1 MATRTTRFFSP
12 VGLLLVTVGALAL
25 IALGNTLLGGA
36 RLDLTEHKLYTL
48 SDGTKNILKGL
59 DEPINLYF
67 FYSREAASDIPQL
80 ATYAGRVRE
89 MLREMEDVADGQLKL
104 TEINPEPFSEEED
117 RAAQFGLQGAPLDGG
132 DSLYFGLAGTNAV
145 DETQVIPFFQL
156 GQESMLEY
164 DLSKLVYQLS
174 QNFKPVI
181 GLLAG
186 VDMGGTPD
194 PQTFQPTPEWL
205 VLDQLRQFFEIRNIA
220 PGDTTLPEDLESLML
235 VHPAELSD
243 ELLYAVDQFLLGGGN
258 ALVFLDPYA
267 ETNAQG
273 SMGMAN
279 EPKPV
284 SSSLSRILEPLGLSM
299 DEQQIVGDNANALVV
314 GGRGGQ
320 PNYHLAM
327 IGLAG
332 QADDVVVEG
341 LEQVN
346 LAFAGA
352 LNIDPEAS
360 TEITPLLQTSTEAGL
375 IPAFRIQPGQNP
387 NLLRQGFATT
397 GTAYT
402 VAARVRGQATSAF
415 GDTPPEGVDNPD
427 HIAQS
432 DQPVNLIVVADTD
445 LLRDGLWVQVQNFLG
460 QTMATP
466 FASNGDFVINA
477 NDNMLGSSDLIGIR
491 ARASFSRP
499 FEVVERLKREAD
511 AAYLGKERELQQR
524 LSETERKITE
534 LQSQND
540 GGQGLILTPEQE
552 AEIEAFRAD
561 KLRIRKQLR
570 DVRHSLSED
579 IDALGTR
586 LKLINIGL
594 VPLLLSL
601 LVLGMALVRSRKGG
615 RA

>member
-1 MATRTTRFFSP
+1 MSQTNNTKFFSRS
-12 VGLLLVTVGALAL
+12 GLLLTAIGALAI
-25 IALGNTLLGGA
+25 IAVGNALLGGV
-36 RLDLTEHKLYTL
+36 RLDLTENKLYTL

-59 DEPINLYF
+59 EEPINLYF

-89 MLREMEDVADGQLKL
+89 MLREMEGIAGDKLKL

-132 DSLYFGLAGTNAV
+132 DSLYFGLAATNAL

-156 GQESMLEY
+156 GQEAMLEY

-181 GLLAG
+181 GLLKG
-186 VDMGGTPD
+186 IDMGGTPN
-194 PQTFQPTPEWL
+194 PQTFQPTQEWL
-205 VLDQLRQFFEIRNIA
+205 VLDQLRQFFELRTINA
-220 PGDTTLPEDLESLML
+220 SDTSLPDDIEALML
-235 VHPAELSD
+235 VHPTDLSD
-243 ELLYAVDQFLLGGGN
+243 ELTYAIDQFLLGGGN
-258 ALVFLDPYA
+258 ALVFIDPYA
-267 ETNAQG
+267 ETNTQSAG
-273 SMGMAN
+273 GMT
-279 EPKPV
+279 EDPKAV
-284 SSSLSRILEPLGLSM
+284 SSNLAKILEPLGLSM

-314 GGRGGQ
+314 GGAGGQ
-320 PNYHLAM
+320 QIYHLGL

-332 QADDVVVEG
+332 EADDVVVDG

-346 LAFAGA
+346 FGFAGA
-352 LNIDPEAS
+352 LNIDPEAT
-360 TEITPLLQTSTEAGL
+360 TEITPLLQTSAESGL
-375 IPAFRIQPGQNP
+375 IPAFRVQPGQNP

-397 GTAYT
+397 GTRYT
-402 VAARVRGQATSAF
+402 VAARVRGEAESAF
-415 GDTPPEGVDNPD
+415 GDAPPEGVDNAD
-427 HIAQS
+427 HRAQS
-432 DQPVNLIVVADTD
+432 DGPVNLIVVADTD

-477 NDNMLGSSDLIGIR
+477 NDNMLGSADLIGIR

-524 LSETERKITE
+524 LAETERKIAE
-534 LQSQND
+534 LQSQNE

-601 LVLGMALVRSRKGG
+601 GMLGLALLRRRGGSR
-615 RA
+615 

>member
-1 MATRTTRFFSP
+1 MSQTNNTKFFSRS
-12 VGLLLVTVGALAL
+12 GLLLTAIGALAI
-25 IALGNTLLGGA
+25 IAVGNALLGGV
-36 RLDLTEHKLYTL
+36 RLDLTENKLYTL

-59 DEPINLYF
+59 EEPINLYF

-89 MLREMEDVADGQLKL
+89 MLREMEGIAGDKLKL

-132 DSLYFGLAGTNAV
+132 DSLYFGLAATNAL

-156 GQESMLEY
+156 GQEAMLEY

-181 GLLAG
+181 GLLKG
-186 VDMGGTPD
+186 IDMGGTPN
-194 PQTFQPTPEWL
+194 PQTFQPTQEWL
-205 VLDQLRQFFEIRNIA
+205 VLDQLRQFFELKTINA
-220 PGDTTLPEDLESLML
+220 SDTSLPDDIEALML
-235 VHPAELSD
+235 VHPTDLSD
-243 ELLYAVDQFLLGGGN
+243 ELTYAIDQFLLGGGN
-258 ALVFLDPYA
+258 ALVFIDPYA
-267 ETNAQG
+267 ETNTQSAG
-273 SMGMAN
+273 GMT
-279 EPKPV
+279 EDPKAV
-284 SSSLSRILEPLGLSM
+284 SSNLAKILEPLGLSM

-314 GGRGGQ
+314 GGAGGQ
-320 PNYHLAM
+320 QIYHLGL

-332 QADDVVVEG
+332 EADDVVVDG

-346 LAFAGA
+346 FGFAGA
-352 LNIDPEAS
+352 LNIDPEAT
-360 TEITPLLQTSTEAGL
+360 TEITPLLQTSAESGL
-375 IPAFRIQPGQNP
+375 IPAFRVQPGQNP

-397 GTAYT
+397 GTRYT
-402 VAARVRGQATSAF
+402 VAARVRGEAESAF
-415 GDTPPEGVDNPD
+415 GDAPPEGVENAD
-427 HIAQS
+427 HRTQS
-432 DQPVNLIVVADTD
+432 DGPVNLIVVADTD

-477 NDNMLGSSDLIGIR
+477 NDNMLGSADLIGIR

-524 LSETERKITE
+524 LAETERKIAE
-534 LQSQND
+534 LQSQNE

-601 LVLGMALVRSRKGG
+601 GVLGLALLRRRGGSR
-615 RA
+615 

>member
-1 MATRTTRFFSP
+1 MNNTKMFSRG
-12 VGLLLVTVGALAL
+12 GLLLVAIGALAI
-25 IALGNTLLGGA
+25 IAVGNALFGGV
-36 RLDLTEHKLYTL
+36 RLDLTQNKLYTL

-59 DEPINLYF
+59 EEPVNLYF

-89 MLREMEDVADGQLKL
+89 MLREMEDVAGGQLKL

-117 RAAQFGLQGAPLDGG
+117 RAAQFGLQGAPLEGG
-132 DSLYFGLAGTNAV
+132 DSLYFGLAATNAI

-156 GQESMLEY
+156 GQEAMLEY

-181 GLLAG
+181 GLLTG
-186 VDMGGTPD
+186 IDMGGGPD
-194 PQTFQPTPEWL
+194 PQTFQPTQEWL
-205 VLDQLRQFFEIRNIA
+205 VLDQLRQFFELKTINA
-220 PGDTTLPEDLESLML
+220 TDTELPADIEALML
-235 VHPAELSD
+235 VHPTGLSD
-243 ELLYAVDQFLLGGGN
+243 ELVYSIDQFLLGGGN
-258 ALVFLDPYA
+258 ALVFIDPYA
-267 ETNAQG
+267 ETNTRGAG
-273 SMGMAN
+273 GMT
-279 EPKPV
+279 EDPKAV
-284 SSSLSRILEPLGLSM
+284 SSNFETILGPLGLTM

-314 GGRGGQ
+314 GGAGGQ
-320 PNYHLAM
+320 QIYHLGL

-332 QADDVVVEG
+332 EADDVVVDG

-346 LAFAGA
+346 LGFAGT
-352 LNIDPEAS
+352 LGIDPEAT
-360 TEITPLLQTSTEAGL
+360 TELTPLLQTSAESGL
-375 IPAFRIQPGQNP
+375 IPAFRVQPGQNP
-387 NLLRQGFATT
+387 NLLRQGFTTT
-397 GTAYT
+397 GTRYT
-402 VAARVRGQATSAF
+402 VAARVRGEAKSAF
-415 GDTPPEGVDNPD
+415 PDGPPAGVENAE
-427 HIAQS
+427 HKAES
-432 DQPVNLIVVADTD
+432 DGPVNLIVVADTD

-477 NDNMLGSSDLIGIR
+477 NDNMLGSADLIGIR
-491 ARASFSRP
+491 ARASYARP

-524 LSETERKITE
+524 LQETERKISE
-534 LQSQND
+534 LQSQNE

-552 AEIEAFRAD
+552 AEIEAFRDD

-594 VPLLLSL
+594 VPLLLSIG
-601 LVLGMALVRSRKGG
+601 VLGMALLRRRGG
-615 RA
+615 AR